1 MIIFLRA
8 FLWVGLF
15 WFFLNNKSD
24 MDLGFLADMNW
35 LLGGIGAGDIPLVK
49 IVLVILA
56 IALAQLCRK
65 LFTAIIIKYLE
76 DLTRQTETELDDEL
90 IAILKQPLNW
100 LIIVAGI
107 ALAKLIIATELNPAV
122 SEGID
127 NLINLSAI
135 ALVAWIIFRASPLL
149 GEVLGNLALATETEL
164 DDLIVPYLPKLFQ
177 TLAIAIVI
185 IKAGEVLLGASAG
198 ALIGLVGG
206 TGITLG
212 LLLKDIVY
220 DWFCTVII
228 FSDRLYR
235 LEDILKVQDIDQLV
249 QVQYIGIR
257 STTLCV
263 LSQHTLIKIPNS
275 KMITGIVENWSQ
287 NPDEQELLGI
297 EITLQIDDLT
307 SVQTERICNTLR
319 RLPQEI
325 EHLSDRLTVWF
336 SGINQNSRMI
346 KIQAF
351 AEADNL
357 KIYRAILSEINLNIL
372 RIMEQE
378 GIKLFTYSSIAISP
392 TEASEMS
399 ESIVVEN

>member
-1 MIIFLRA
+1 MNLE
-8 FLWVGLF
+8 
-15 WFFLNNKSD
+15 FF
-24 MDLGFLADMNW
+24 ADMNW
-35 LLGGIGAGDIPLVK
+35 LKTGISVGDIPLLK
-49 IVLVILA
+49 IILVILA
-56 IALAQLCRK
+56 IALVQLCRK

-76 DLTRQTETELDDEL
+76 DLTNQTETKLDDEL
-90 IAILKQPLNW
+90 IVILKHPLNW
-100 LIIVAGI
+100 LIVITGI
-107 ALAKLIIATELNPAV
+107 SLAKLIIATELNPAV
-122 SEGID
+122 NEMVD

-149 GEVLGNLALATETEL
+149 GEVLGDLALATETEL
-164 DDLIVPYLPKLFQ
+164 DDLVVPYLPKLFQ

-235 LEDILKVQDIDQLV
+235 LEDILKVQGIDQLV
-249 QVQYIGIR
+249 QVQNIGIR

-263 LSQHTLIKIPNS
+263 LSQHTLVKIPNS

-307 SVQTERICNTLR
+307 SIQTERICNTLR
-319 RLPQEI
+319 CFPQEI
-325 EHLSDRLTVWF
+325 DQLSDRLTVWF

-351 AEADNL
+351 AEANNL

-372 RIMEQE
+372 RVMEQE
-378 GIKLFTYSSIAISP
+378 GIELFTYASVAISP
-392 TEASEMS
+392 PEVSAALET
-399 ESIVVEN
+399 IIVEN